1 MELEEMKALWGEMS
15 AEMDK
20 QKKLTD
26 TLIIKMTQV
35 NYNNKVSKIFVPEAI
50 SSVLCFA
57 MAGFIVLNMGQL
69 NTWYLMLSGI
79 ISALIL
85 VVNPALSLNSLFR
98 IRALNISANSYK
110 ESLLQYSQGKKQ
122 FVRVKKIN
130 LLLGAVLLLVCLPT
144 FSQLIAGKDIFKTHS
159 VWYWYV
165 IFGPIYY
172 WIVTRW
178 ISRCYNNVLA
188 GAEKILK
195 EIEG

>member
-69 NTWYLMLSGI
+69 NTWDLMLSGI
-79 ISALIL
+79 VSALIL

-178 ISRCYNNVLA
+178 ISRCYNNVLS

-195 EIEG
+195 EIEA